1 MEFFNDLGKKF
12 SHAARTV
19 QERTRE
25 GVESTRL
32 SADLRAA
39 RGELER
45 QFAELGRAYYESVT
59 GETPVPDELVARVR
73 ATLEQIEAL
82 TAQRERARQQ
92 TRCPSCG
99 AVQSG
104 EARFC
109 SNCGRP
115 MPEKAPDPA
124 EEPTDSDELQYCEQC
139 GAMRQGKS
147 RFCVVCGFSFETED
161 AQPALQPAEEP
172 VPESEPLEEPEA
184 TDAE

>member
-124 EEPTDSDELQYCEQC
+124 EEPAASDELQYCEQC

-147 RFCVVCGFSFETED
+147 RFCVVCGFSFEPED

-172 VPESEPLEEPEA
+172 APESEPLEEPEA